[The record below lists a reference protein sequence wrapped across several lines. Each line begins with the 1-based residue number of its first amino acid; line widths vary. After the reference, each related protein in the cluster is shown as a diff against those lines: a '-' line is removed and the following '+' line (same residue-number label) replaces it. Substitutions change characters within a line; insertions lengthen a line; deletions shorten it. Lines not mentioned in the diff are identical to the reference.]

1 MVLQSEMNSM
11 QSRARDMMV
20 CQGAEVSSAAVSLA
34 NLSMRLQTLIGKL
47 VQDYSITDSDIEVS
61 YIYILFFNI
70 CINTLLSSVNALLK
84 KKRKILSLTAS
95 ERHCSCIVFIPPVN

>member
-61 YIYILFFNI
+61 HIHINFLMKISRCI
-70 CINTLLSSVNALLK
+70 CFTKLLK
-84 KKRKILSLTAS
+84 
-95 ERHCSCIVFIPPVN
+95 CIVKK

>member
-61 YIYILFFNI
+61 HIHINFLMKISRCIFF
-70 CINTLLSSVNALLK
+70 TKLLK
-84 KKRKILSLTAS
+84 
-95 ERHCSCIVFIPPVN
+95 CIVKK

>member
-61 YIYILFFNI
+61 YTHIFFPEI
-70 CINTLLSSVNALLK
+70 FKCIIENSKCKSYC
-84 KKRKILSLTAS
+84 
-95 ERHCSCIVFIPPVN
+95 H